1 MPFYTLFGNV
11 QVFSFSKAPPL
22 FGIITTFYFS
32 HPDRFYISKCS
43 SEKRELIEYIY
54 RKVYF
59 KELVHVIVGSDKSKI
74 FRTGQKAGDPGKR

>member
-1 MPFYTLFGNV
+1 MPFYTPFGNV
-11 QVFSFSKAPPL
+11 KVFSFSKAPPL

-32 HPDRFYISKCS
+32 HPDRYYISKCS
-43 SEKRELIEYIY
+43 SEKRELTEYIY

-59 KELVHVIVGSDKSKI
+59 KELLHVIVRSDKLKI